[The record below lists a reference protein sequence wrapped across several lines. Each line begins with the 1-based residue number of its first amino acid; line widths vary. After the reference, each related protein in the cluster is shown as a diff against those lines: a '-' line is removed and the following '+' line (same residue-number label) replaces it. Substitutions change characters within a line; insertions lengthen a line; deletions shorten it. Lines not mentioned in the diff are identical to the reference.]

1 MHESRGARRTAPWMI
16 LALAMLLLLPGCKG
30 ATSIKALLDDPGR
43 YDQKEVRIAGAVVHS
58 IGVLGTGAY
67 ELDDGTGKIVVVTKG
82 GGAPREGARVGVKG
96 TFRSAF
102 TFQTETAA
110 VVMEIERYAQ

>member
-1 MHESRGARRTAPWMI
+1 MHASRHSRRPALWI
-16 LALAMLLLLPGCKG
+16 LALALLLLLPGCKG
-30 ATSIKALLDDPGR
+30 ATSIKTLLDDPGR
-43 YDQKEVRIAGAVVHS
+43 YDGKEVRVGGAVVHS

-67 ELDDGTGKIVVVTKG
+67 EIDDGTSKIIVISKD

-110 VVMEIERYAQ
+110 VVMETERYTQ